1 MARGI
6 VNLTRTKVNTSLPLP
21 KAPSVTLKDRGRAVV
36 STEGETKEQA
46 FKRLA
51 ESRVGRALY
60 ALDVIQNLASYP
72 HSEKDAESI
81 VAALLNKVGEIN
93 DSFREG
99 GRRVVAPRFRLDS

>member
-1 MARGI
+1 MPRGI
-6 VNLTRTKVNTSLPLP
+6 ANMTRTKVNTAIHKSPAIMLR
-21 KAPSVTLKDRGRAVV
+21 DRGAAVTGP
-36 STEGETKEQA
+36 SRGETKEQA

-72 HSEKDAESI
+72 HEDKDSEAI

-99 GRRVVAPRFRLDS
+99 GRRALAPRFRLD